1 MVKRPQQAHT
11 LGMTKQRHVFL
22 KENERNELE
31 QLIKSG
37 TNSARVIARAR
48 TLLLLDRSQGKK
60 RTIQEVVDAAM
71 VSQGT
76 VSNTKKRYFAGGL
89 DEALYEKPRPG
100 ANPKITGEVEAHL
113 VALVCSDPPE
123 EYDRWTLRLLADKL
137 VELELVETISH
148 VAVGDAL
155 KKMNL
160 SLGE

>member
-11 LGMTKQRHVFL
+11 LGMTKQQHVFL
-22 KENERNELE
+22 NENERTELE

-48 TLLLLDRSQGKK
+48 TLLLLERSQGKK

-76 VSNTKKRYFAGGL
+76 VSNTKKRYLAGGL

-100 ANPKITGEVEAHL
+100 AKPKITGEVEAHL

-123 EYDRWTLRLLADKL
+123 EYDRWTLRLLADTL
-137 VELELVETISH
+137 VELELVESISH

>member
-1 MVKRPQQAHT
+1 M
-11 LGMTKQRHVFL
+11 GKQRHIYL
-22 KENERNELE
+22 IENERTELE

-37 TNSARVIARAR
+37 HHSARVLARAR
-48 TLLLLDRSQGKK
+48 TLLLLDRSQGKA
-60 RTIQEVVDAAM
+60 RTIQDVVDAAM

-76 VSNTKKRYFAGGL
+76 VSNTKKRYFSGGL

-100 ANPKITGEVEAHL
+100 AKPKIIGEVEAHL
-113 VALVCSDPPE
+113 VALTCSEPPE
-123 EYDRWTLRLLADKL
+123 GYDRWTLRLLADELVALDL
-137 VELELVETISH
+137 VESISH

>member
-1 MVKRPQQAHT
+1 MVKRRQQAHT
-11 LGMTKQRHVFL
+11 LGMTKQRRVFL
-22 KENERNELE
+22 KEDERTELK

-48 TLLLLDRSQGKK
+48 TLLLLDCSQGKA

-76 VSNTKKRYFAGGL
+76 VSNTKKRYFSGGL

-100 ANPKITGEVEAHL
+100 AQPKITGEVEAHL
-113 VALVCSDPPE
+113 VALTCSEPPE
-123 EYDRWTLRLLADKL
+123 GYDRWTLRLLANEL
-137 VELELVETISH
+137 VALELVESISH